1 MSVNIKIEI
10 VAGVEGNSCYING
23 RRVCGNKPWG
33 GGAVI
38 YKGETVIES
47 IMQAIGVDCKDKL
60 QSPWHSV
67 ADGDFP
73 KGIKNDSECMSF
85 IVKTKGGSQYFAYY
99 TSWLDEEYR
108 AIRHD
113 FFDECDC
120 LLDVEYWMKIPELP
134 TE

>member
-1 MSVNIKIEI
+1 MNREDKIKQAASEYTENYDCFDGNIIDIEI
-10 VAGVEGNSCYING
+10 GFIKGAKWADSHPIN
-23 RRVCGNKPWG
+23 
-33 GGAVI
+33 
-38 YKGETVIES
+38 T
-47 IMQAIGVDCKDKL
+47 
-60 QSPWHSV
+60 WHSV

-85 IVKTKGGSQYFAYY
+85 IVKTKGGSQHLAYY

-120 LLDVEYWMKIPELP
+120 LLDVEYWMEIPELP
-134 TE
+134 K

>member
-1 MSVNIKIEI
+1 MTTQKEI
-10 VAGVEGNSCYING
+10 DEMLINLL
-23 RRVCGNKPWG
+23 
-33 GGAVI
+33 
-38 YKGETVIES
+38 ES
-47 IMQAIGVDCKDKL
+47 ISQICDKTTSGNVSHNIATIKCKCRDML
-60 QSPWHSV
+60 QFYKKYPANPWHSV

-85 IVKTKGGSQYFAYY
+85 IVKTKGGNQYFAYY

>member
-1 MSVNIKIEI
+1 MNREREI
-10 VAGVEGNSCYING
+10 SNTASEYTENYGCFNCDLDDVE
-23 RRVCGNKPWG
+23 CGFID
-33 GGAVI
+33 GA
-38 YKGETVIES
+38 ELADEHP
-47 IMQAIGVDCKDKL
+47 AN
-60 QSPWHSV
+60 PWHSI

-85 IVKTKGGSQYFAYY
+85 IVKTKGGSQHLAYY

-120 LLDVEYWMKIPELP
+120 LLDVDYWMEIPKLP
-134 TE
+134 ND